1 MKIREILKNRRTLS
15 FEFFPPKTEK
25 GIKSVFETIETLK
38 TFRPD
43 FVSVTHGAGG
53 TTRALTVEIALRIKR
68 ENGLLVMAHMTC
80 IGQSK
85 EEIHSVLLRLED
97 SGIENVIALR
107 GDPPREQT
115 SSAPVK
121 GDFAHATDLIEH
133 IKSNFEFGLAAACY
147 PEGHPESTD
156 LASDIEYAK
165 RKVDLGAEFLITQLF
180 FDNSDFYRFLDS
192 ARKAGI
198 NVPILAGILPI
209 LSTSQIRRFTA
220 LCGATIPENLDK
232 RLDRF
237 ADDNDAVR
245 EIGVE
250 HATTQVDDLLASGVQ
265 GVHFYALNKGYSIS
279 KIIDNINRSSWSTQA
294 SPLPTHSS

>member
-38 TFRPD
+38 AFRPD

-53 TTRALTVEIALRIKR
+53 TTRVLTVEIALRIKR

-80 IGQSK
+80 ISQRK
-85 EEIHSVLLRLED
+85 EEIYRVLLRLED
-97 SGIENVIALR
+97 AGIENVIALR
-107 GDPPREQT
+107 GDPPRDQT
-115 SSAPVK
+115 SSAPAK
-121 GDFAHATDLIEH
+121 GDFAHAMDLIEY
-133 IKSNFEFGLAAACY
+133 IKSNFQFGLAAACY
-147 PEGHPESTD
+147 PEGHPESKD
-156 LASDIEYAK
+156 LASDIGYAK

-192 ARKAGI
+192 ARKTGI

-220 LCGATIPENLDK
+220 LCGATIPKKLDK

-237 ADDNDAVR
+237 ADDSDAVR

-250 HATTQVDDLLASGVQ
+250 HATTQVDDLLANGVQ

-279 KIIDNINRSSWSTQA
+279 KIINNINRSSWSTQA
-294 SPLPTHSS
+294 SPLPTHSL

>member
-25 GIKSVFETIETLK
+25 GIKSVFETIEALK
-38 TFRPD
+38 ALRPD

-53 TTRALTVEIALRIKR
+53 STRALTVEIALRIKR

-85 EEIHSVLLRLED
+85 KEISRVLLRLED
-97 SGIENVIALR
+97 AGIENVIALR
-107 GDPPREQT
+107 GDPPRDQT
-115 SSAPVK
+115 NPVPVK

-133 IKSNFEFGLAAACY
+133 IKGNFEFGLAAACY
-147 PEGHPESTD
+147 PEGHPESKD
-156 LASDIEYAK
+156 LASDIEYGK
-165 RKVDLGAEFLITQLF
+165 RKVDLGAEILITQLF

-220 LCGATIPENLDK
+220 LCGATIPKHLDK

-250 HATTQVDDLLASGVQ
+250 HATTQVDDLLANGVQ

-279 KIIDNINRSSWSTQA
+279 KIINNIKRSSWSTQT